1 MGLRLRERQESPG
14 HDGRRDLIRRTIVGR
29 QSYMRMTED
38 IFKYNLLQS
47 TSICPTLL
55 AKRHC
60 DPYIWDAMAFSQMK
74 RNC

>member
-1 MGLRLRERQESPG
+1 
-14 HDGRRDLIRRTIVGR
+14 
-29 QSYMRMTED
+29 MRMTED